1 MATQDMSALHT
12 VHIGERDDFKVFP
25 GIGPGVENRLHAAG
39 IITYQQLAA
48 LSPDDI
54 ARILSDMVGF
64 SVDRIIQ
71 QDWIGQAR
79 HLVAEL
85 HDDNP
90 TNQQHYAVFTLE
102 LLLDKDNIVRRTRV
116 MHVQSQQEETWA
128 GWDDRRLIQTYIDQ
142 AGLHVKS
149 PAEWGQ
155 HEDQPPVNKE
165 SPAEHQAKTP
175 AAEHPRAMLSGKFC
189 VLEMDTQTQQP
200 RNSRWMLPRDQP
212 IILRLKLDLRELQ
225 TAGDTPLNYS
235 VIIYSKAMSTGS
247 RLMVGSSKGRIMP
260 GEDTVIEIDALNLSR
275 GIHRL
280 EAFVM
285 LAPPA
290 REPQPDSSQVAFF
303 DGGLFQVY

>member
-1 MATQDMSALHT
+1 MATQDMSALNT
-12 VHIGERDDFKVFP
+12 VHVGERDDFKVFP

-48 LSPDDI
+48 LSPEDI

-64 SVDRIIQ
+64 SFDRIIQ
-71 QDWIGQAR
+71 QDWIGQAH

-102 LLLDKDNIVRRTRV
+102 LLLDKDNVVRRTRV
-116 MHVQSQQEETWA
+116 MHVQSQQEESWA
-128 GWDDRRLIQTYIDQ
+128 GWDDRRLIRTYIDQ
-142 AGLHVKS
+142 AGLRVKS

-155 HEDQPPVNKE
+155 HEEQPPVNRE
-165 SPAEHQAKTP
+165 SPAKNQAKTP
-175 AAEHPRAMLSGKFC
+175 AAEHARAKLSGQFR
-189 VLEMDTQTQQP
+189 VLEMATQTQQP
-200 RNSRWMLPRDQP
+200 RTSRWMLPRDQP
-212 IILRLKLDLRELQ
+212 IILLLKLDLGNLE
-225 TAGDTPLNYS
+225 TAGDSPLNYS
-235 VIIYSKAMSTGS
+235 AIIYSKAMSTGS
-247 RLMVGSSKGRIMP
+247 RLIVGSSKGRIMP
-260 GEDTVIEIDALNLSR
+260 GEDTVIEVDGLNLSR

>member
-1 MATQDMSALHT
+1 M
-12 VHIGERDDFKVFP
+12 
-25 GIGPGVENRLHAAG
+25 
-39 IITYQQLAA
+39 
-48 LSPDDI
+48 
-54 ARILSDMVGF
+54 
-64 SVDRIIQ
+64 
-71 QDWIGQAR
+71 
-79 HLVAEL
+79 
-85 HDDNP
+85 
-90 TNQQHYAVFTLE
+90 
-102 LLLDKDNIVRRTRV
+102 RRTRV

-155 HEDQPPVNKE
+155 HEEQLTVNRE

-175 AAEHPRAMLSGKFC
+175 AAEHPRAKLTGKFC

-200 RNSRWMLPRDQP
+200 RNSRWTLPLDQP
-212 IILRLKLDLRELQ
+212 IILRLKLDLGELE

-235 VIIYSKAMSTGS
+235 AIIYSKAMSTGS
-247 RLMVGSSKGRIMP
+247 RLIVGSSKGRILP
-260 GEDTVIEIDALNLSR
+260 GEDTVIEVDGLNLSR

-285 LAPPA
+285 LALLA
-290 REPQPDSSQVAFF
+290 REPRPDSSQVAFF